1 MMTFFSS
8 LWQKIPWSDVARLSG
23 LGFVFLS
30 IVLGV
35 AMVPLGLPGTWV
47 IVLGSVTYS
56 FFFTFDGGASSPWA
70 VNAILI
76 GIAVVGE
83 IVEFFVGTLGSKP
96 LKVSNGAIVCAFIG
110 GIVGAIIGV
119 PVFLIGSMIGLFI
132 GAFLGAFIW
141 ELATLGKVG
150 RALTNALAVLATKV
164 VATFLKTTLALVMAF
179 YLLFKLF

>member
-1 MMTFFSS
+1 MNYLHS
-8 LWQKIPWSDVARLSG
+8 LWQKIPWSDLARLSG
-23 LGFVFLS
+23 LGFVFLC
-30 IVLGV
+30 IGLGLL
-35 AMVPLGLPGTWV
+35 MVPLGLPGTWV
-47 IVLGSVTYS
+47 IVIGAVVYS
-56 FFFTFDGGASSPWA
+56 LFFGFDGGASSALA

-76 GIAVVGE
+76 GIAVFGE

-119 PVFLIGSMIGLFI
+119 PVFLIGSLLGVFL

-141 ELATLGKVG
+141 ELATLGSVG

-164 VATFLKTTLALVMAF
+164 VATFLKTALAIGMAV